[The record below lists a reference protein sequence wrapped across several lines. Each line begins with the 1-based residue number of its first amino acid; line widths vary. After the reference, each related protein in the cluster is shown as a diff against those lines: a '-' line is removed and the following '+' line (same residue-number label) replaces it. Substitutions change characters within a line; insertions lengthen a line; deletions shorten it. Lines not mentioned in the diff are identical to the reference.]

1 MAYDH
6 MSNRFIIGGVVL
18 LVSGSVCFAWWSDDQ
33 LQPTKVPATSPN
45 PEMVA
50 APQRASSN
58 PLLKSISILFCL
70 IGAVLLFFGLL
81 RTMKVNRQMSRGYR
95 DWNRIRLYSNALEW
109 RAKYRPSGP
118 DNLRVPSYIE
128 ALNSRPEVMVVSS
141 NPQRSQQSKDPELPP
156 SYETL
161 MGITRVRL
169 SPCRRCMPDGDLSQT
184 AVAQIVLQ
192 QEERPSSLTYTT
204 PPPSYENLHAQTEQ

>member
-33 LQPTKVPATSPN
+33 PQPTKVPATSPN

-81 RTMKVNRQMSRGYR
+81 RTMKVN
-95 DWNRIRLYSNALEW
+95 
-109 RAKYRPSGP
+109 SGP